1 MTENQEEKTKFNTDV
16 DWFLQILVSTVNK
29 TSIDI
34 GITLN
39 VGGLIISGQLINIKI
54 YFEGLA
60 QEMALANADE
70 PLKDAFQTMFRKIG
84 SEYKL
89 SSEESENENQP
100 PPKFIH
106 LKNAKMLLANGQKVP
121 TNQGVWWRG
130 RLSEVDGFSLGSLS

>member
-1 MTENQEEKTKFNTDV
+1 MTENQEENPKLNTDV
-16 DWFLQILVSTVNK
+16 DGFVQILVSIVNQ
-29 TSIDI
+29 TSIGI

-39 VGGLIISGQLINIKI
+39 VGGLIISGELVSKKN

-70 PLKDAFQTMFRKIG
+70 PIKDALQTVFRKISG
-84 SEYKL
+84 QDEL
-89 SSEESENENQP
+89 SIEESQNENQP

-106 LKNAKMLLANGQKVP
+106 LKNAKMLLANGKQVP

-130 RLSEVDGFSLGSLS
+130 RLSAVDGFCLGSLS